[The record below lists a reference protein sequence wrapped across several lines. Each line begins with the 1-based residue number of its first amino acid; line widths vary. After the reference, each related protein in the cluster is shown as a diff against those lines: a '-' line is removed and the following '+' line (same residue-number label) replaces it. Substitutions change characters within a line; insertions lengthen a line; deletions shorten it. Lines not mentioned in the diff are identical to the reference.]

1 MPIRVSRTFL
11 LAVVLFVLSGA
22 LGLGYELIWIQK
34 ASLLVGASQIAL
46 ATVLTS
52 FFLGL
57 ALGSLFVGR
66 YLRSSRWSPLFVYGL
81 FEVAIGVFFNQV
93 LPTSFGGD
101 GVRIWLLSKIEAPID
116 VALRSVVIDRGV
128 GLFGLLLLNVAVAP
142 ALVLSIDKSIATA
155 SVIVISITATASV
168 VFLKQILLFLRKI
181 FWKSIRKYLDPFIR
195 DLDAVLR
202 NKPQLGGFLLLSIL
216 GHVVTCLGV
225 WLTALAFGI
234 EIPVGAS
241 LVVIAPV
248 LLAAALPISIGGWG
262 VREGGMIFGLGML
275 GVSSSDA
282 VLVSIV
288 IGLMGVAI
296 GAVGG
301 LVWLLTGGR
310 DPRRN
315 RLAS

>member
-1 MPIRVSRTFL
+1 MRPST
-11 LAVVLFVLSGA
+11 
-22 LGLGYELIWIQK
+22 
-34 ASLLVGASQIAL
+34 
-46 ATVLTS
+46 
-52 FFLGL
+52 
-57 ALGSLFVGR
+57 
-66 YLRSSRWSPLFVYGL
+66 
-81 FEVAIGVFFNQV
+81 AI
-93 LPTSFGGD
+93 
-101 GVRIWLLSKIEAPID
+101 
-116 VALRSVVIDRGV
+116 
-128 GLFGLLLLNVAVAP
+128 
-142 ALVLSIDKSIATA
+142 
-155 SVIVISITATASV
+155 ASV

-315 RLAS
+315 RLAY